1 MIQYRSCTRNIG
13 ALVHKC
19 DPCDTPE
26 LGRVR
31 SLVIIKKGT
40 PITFPLD
47 LQEWQNAIE
56 AGSIII
62 VPKTIGS
69 YDGGSPKTGDGYG
82 DETERILSYDH
93 VLSVKDPNYA
103 ENCEF
108 YEAAEREVW
117 NVAFRSATKLHYVDA
132 DCKLGAKAPIE
143 EAVDSRIVWNLE
155 IKWNAQSKPK
165 VVDVEPIKELFNCHE
180 VVAGGQTDQTDP
192 EE

>member
-1 MIQYRSCTRNIG
+1 MQKLTIMIRYKSCAQTVG

-31 SLVIIKKGT
+31 SLVLIKKGT
-40 PITFPLD
+40 TITMPLS
-47 LQEWQNAIE
+47 LEEWQAAIE
-56 AGSIII
+56 AGTIII
-62 VPKTIGS
+62 IPKTVGS

-82 DETERILSYDH
+82 DESERVLSYDH

-103 ENCEF
+103 DNCDF
-108 YEAAEREVW
+108 YEIAEGETW
-117 NVAFRSATKLHYVDA
+117 NVAFRSETKLHYVDSA
-132 DCKLGAKAPIE
+132 CKLSAKAPIE

-155 IKWNAQSKPK
+155 IKWNSKYKPK

-180 VVAGGQTDQTDP
+180 VVADGG
-192 EE
+192 E